1 MTRDKLFHKNYA
13 VELLQIARGDFESAE
28 VLAGNLQKGRKENIC
43 FAAQQSIEKVLKSV
57 LCALGKPIPLSHSI
71 ELLLDRLG
79 KDHQPPQGDALIELT
94 DFATVKRYQE
104 GSEIISSTD
113 VAVTISV
120 AKATL
125 DWGEATVRLLVT
137 SSPE

>member
-13 VELLQIARGDFESAE
+13 VQLLQIARGDFESAE

-71 ELLLDRLG
+71 ELILDRLG

-94 DFATVKRYQE
+94 DFATV
-104 GSEIISSTD
+104 
-113 VAVTISV
+113 TISV

-125 DWGEATVRLLVT
+125 DWGEATVGLLVT
-137 SSPE
+137 SSRE